1 MTGSQGVC
9 GGVIVYGRS
18 DATLKPGGVRI
29 GTAEIYRIVE
39 NLPEVTDSLVIG
51 QPWRGDIR
59 VVLYIKLKLGF
70 SLDNLLKS
78 KIRNTLQTKASAKH
92 APGLIIEVDKI
103 PYTRSGKKVELAVKK
118 AVEGQAVLNRD
129 ALKNPGTPQRR
140 VLVWPAPPHNVG
152 CSLAAQAPST
162 FSWAWLAHC
171 GLRRHSRAD
180 VT

>member
-1 MTGSQGVC
+1 MLTC
-9 GGVIVYGRS
+9 P
-18 DATLKPGGVRI
+18 D
-29 GTAEIYRIVE
+29 
-39 NLPEVTDSLVIG
+39 
-51 QPWRGDIR
+51 
-59 VVLYIKLKLGF
+59 
-70 SLDNLLKS
+70 
-78 KIRNTLQTKASAKH
+78 
-92 APGLIIEVDKI
+92 I
-103 PYTRSGKKVELAVKK
+103 PYTLSGKKVELAVKK